1 MKGQPMPWI
10 GLALI
15 LIILNGCGGS
25 RAPQGKPAPELQVES
40 SAFRAGEAIPTR
52 YTCDGEDLSPA
63 LSWSEPPAGSQ
74 SLAVLCD
81 DPDAPVGIWVHW
93 VLFNIP
99 PTTRSLPEGVPAD
112 PVVAEVG
119 TQGSN
124 SWHRLGYG
132 GPCPP
137 AGSTHRYYFK
147 VYALDTRLALQAG
160 ADKQAV
166 EKAMKGHIL
175 AEGQLMGRYSR

>member
-1 MKGQPMPWI
+1 MKRNLTLLI

-15 LIILNGCGGS
+15 LIALNGCGSS
-25 RAPQGKPAPELQVES
+25 RPSQEESAAGLQVES
-40 SAFRAGEAIPTR
+40 GAFRAGEAIPIR
-52 YTCDGEDLSPA
+52 HTCDGEDLSPA
-63 LSWSEPPAGSQ
+63 LSWSEPPAGTQ
-74 SLAVLCD
+74 SLVVIGD
-81 DPDAPVGIWVHW
+81 DPDAPVGTWVHW

-99 PTTRSLPEGVPAD
+99 PTTRSLPEGVPATQT
-112 PVVAEVG
+112 VAGVG
-119 TQGSN
+119 THGSN
-124 SWHRLGYG
+124 SWRRLGYG

-147 VYALDTRLALQAG
+147 VYALDTLLDLAAG

-175 AEGQLMGRYSR
+175 AEGQIMGRYSR

>member
-1 MKGQPMPWI
+1 MKAQPTRLI

-15 LIILNGCGGS
+15 LIILNGCGSS
-25 RAPQGKPAPELQVES
+25 RPPQGASATGLEVES

-74 SLAVLCD
+74 SLVVICD
-81 DPDAPVGIWVHW
+81 DPDAPVGTWVHW

-112 PVVAEVG
+112 PAVAGVG
-119 TQGSN
+119 THGSN

-137 AGSTHRYYFK
+137 AKSTHRYYFK
-147 VYALDTRLALQAG
+147 VYALDTHLALKAG
-160 ADKQAV
+160 ADRQAV